1 MCVQIDSVLPIA
13 QISGASVNTKNF
25 TLVSAD
31 GAELSAFE
39 ANTELPGSIGVV
51 ILPGLFHF
59 YEELAVRFAEH
70 GYSAVCIDYF
80 GRTAGIEKRD
90 GKFPFMKHIAQTK
103 GEEIA
108 DDVGSAVTHL

>member
-1 MCVQIDSVLPIA
+1 MCVQIDSDPPIA

-51 ILPGLFHF
+51 ILPD
-59 YEELAVRFAEH
+59 VR
-70 GYSAVCIDYF
+70 GVV
-80 GRTAGIEKRD
+80 
-90 GKFPFMKHIAQTK
+90 PFLRGASRQIR
-103 GEEIA
+103 
-108 DDVGSAVTHL
+108 